1 MVFSREVHFDNPLP
15 SMEEILQ
22 RVSLRTGIEPIYL
35 ADKWLLINP
44 LNQEDIFSI
53 YQEGNRKL
61 ILMNDGP
68 MTSLLRAT
76 LYTLIEMG
84 GYYAE
89 WDVSSLES

>member
-1 MVFSREVHFDNPLP
+1 
-15 SMEEILQ
+15 MEEILQ

-44 LNQEDIFSI
+44 LSQEDIFSI